1 MSIILS
7 LTLTLLTALFSIVH
21 SQNATSFQYGFLLP
35 SGTRIIHGT
44 GSFVRD
50 AYPLELNI
58 PATLRILNP
67 GHTVDPTTPSWSG
80 SMGIVEF
87 NTTVRMPR
95 HVHLAAKKRGKGQR
109 LVAERITVIGGV
121 AVTEQAG
128 KLFVV
133 PPNSMVIA
141 AAGVPHAWYAY
152 MPRSPRNFPVYLE
165 QSPPG
170 IDFRA
175 LGLSGDEP
183 LVSTGKFT
191 AIFEYEDNTG
201 FYATA
206 QTDVVKKA
214 EDYVQATDLQ
224 SIRIPEMSI
233 EELKKRARW
242 VWGREARRL
251 DVV

>member
-1 MSIILS
+1 MSNNLTLKAILFAAFLS
-7 LTLTLLTALFSIVH
+7 LSLC
-21 SQNATSFQYGFLLP
+21 QNATTFDYGFLLP
-35 SGTRIIHGT
+35 SGTRIIHGD
-44 GSFVRD
+44 GSFLRN
-50 AYPLELNI
+50 AYPPKMNI

-67 GHTVDPTTPSWSG
+67 GHTIDPTTPSWSG

-95 HVHLAAKKRGKGQR
+95 HVHLAAKKHGTGQR

-141 AAGVPHAWYAY
+141 AAGVPHAWTAA
-152 MPRSPRNFPVYLE
+152 
-165 QSPPG
+165 PPG
-170 IDFRA
+170 IDFQA
-175 LGLSGDEP
+175 LGISATEK

-206 QTDVVKKA
+206 QTDVIKKA
-214 EDYVQATDLQ
+214 DDYVQATDLQ
-224 SIRIPEMSI
+224 SIRIPELSI
-233 EELKKRARW
+233 EQLKRKASW

-251 DVV
+251 YAA